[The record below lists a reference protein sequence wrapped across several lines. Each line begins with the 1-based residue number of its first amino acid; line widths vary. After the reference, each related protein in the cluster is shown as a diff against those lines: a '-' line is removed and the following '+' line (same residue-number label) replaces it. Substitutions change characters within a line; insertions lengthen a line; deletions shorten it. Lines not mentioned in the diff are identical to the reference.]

1 MILDPHQKPLA
12 LLSRR
17 VNHPN
22 AATDNLH
29 PDCRALLILI
39 VAPYW
44 RASTAEPVRLRA
56 RI

>member
-1 MILDPHQKPLA
+1 MIRAAHQKPLA

-29 PDCRALLILI
+29 LDCRALLILI
-39 VAPYW
+39 VAPY
-44 RASTAEPVRLRA
+44 RVALDLRVQA
-56 RI
+56 VK